1 MEWLIVRELQH
12 DDLVTIMESNEVKI
26 FRVSGEIN
34 KPNYQTSFRK
44 EIRALKP
51 EHAVEKVYKEL
62 GSKHR
67 AKRFQIKITNVEEI
81 TLEEIKNPVI
91 RKLTLGEEEGVQ

>member
-1 MEWLIVRELQH
+1 MVILMA
-12 DDLVTIMESNEVKI
+12 DTGFNEVKV

-51 EHAVEKVYKEL
+51 EHAVEEVHKEL

-67 AKRFQIKITNVEEI
+67 VKRFQIKIINVEAISLQEI
-81 TLEEIKNPVI
+81 ENPVI
-91 RKLTLGEEEGVQ
+91 RKLASGEE

>member
-1 MEWLIVRELQH
+1 MVILMA
-12 DDLVTIMESNEVKI
+12 DTDFNEVKV

-51 EHAVEKVYKEL
+51 EHAVEEVYKEL

-67 AKRFQIKITNVEEI
+67 VKRFQIKIVSVEAISLQEI
-81 TLEEIKNPVI
+81 ENPVI
-91 RKLTLGEEEGVQ
+91 KKLAAGEE